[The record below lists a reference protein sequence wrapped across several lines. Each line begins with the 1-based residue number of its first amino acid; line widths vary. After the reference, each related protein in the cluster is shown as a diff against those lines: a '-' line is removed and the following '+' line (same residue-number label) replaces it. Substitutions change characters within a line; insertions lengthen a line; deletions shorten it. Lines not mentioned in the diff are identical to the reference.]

1 MKTLEIWLS
10 KIVCRVLD
18 PHAFAAFDE
27 LAVAGVSFV
36 LAVLERAEAERYRR
50 HAARA
55 LMRGAG
61 YAAAIAGLMAPL
73 LALTPADVLAEGF
86 AGSVL
91 LAAFVLSARRAVRV

>member
-1 MKTLEIWLS
+1 MRDSERLT
-10 KIVCRVLD
+10 
-18 PHAFAAFDE
+18 HALAAATPRPRDH
-27 LAVAGVSFV
+27 AFV